1 MKAASWIFRNAVSE
15 SLKDNISLL
24 AAAISYYGL
33 FSLMPMVLILISLG
47 NTFFDGEQIR
57 TTIFFYF
64 EMYLGS
70 EAASFFD
77 LIVDSFADMGNN
89 WWVISVAIII
99 ILYAAT
105 NVFTALHEAFEAVY
119 DFDTSVKSPW
129 AAFFLKRALG
139 IISMILMLLVLFFLS
154 NINSLLDVLG
164 ETVRSTFSP
173 ENAATI
179 LQVESTT
186 VSFLVVLGLFAL
198 VYKMYSHATVTWK
211 STFIGA
217 AVGSTLFLTITT
229 LMKMYFSRTETSLFF
244 ALAGSVLVALLWVY
258 YVSQGFLFGAEV
270 TKAHDRWTKRL
281 EKKLVK

>member
-47 NTFFDGEQIR
+47 NTFFDGDQIR

-64 EMYLGS
+64 EMYLGAD
-70 EAASFFD
+70 AASFFD
-77 LIVDSFADMGNN
+77 LIIDSFSDMGNN
-89 WWVISVAIII
+89 WWVIGVAIII

-105 NVFTALHEAFEAVY
+105 NVFTVLHEAFEAVY
-119 DFDTSVKSPW
+119 DFDSQVKSPW
-129 AAFFLKRALG
+129 AIFFLKRALG
-139 IISMILMLLVLFFLS
+139 IISMVLILLVLFFLS
-154 NINSLLDVLG
+154 NLNSVLDALG
-164 ETVRSTFSP
+164 TTVRSSFSP
-173 ENAATI
+173 ENASTI
-179 LQVESTT
+179 LQIESTA

-217 AVGSTLFLTITT
+217 TVGATLFLVITT
-229 LMKMYFSRTETSLFF
+229 LMKMYFARTETTLFF

-258 YVSQGFLFGAEV
+258 YVAQGFLFGAEI

-281 EKKLVK
+281 EKRLIK